1 VGLHPTVDIDAARA
15 GSDFAADL
23 IRLADQLGP
32 ILESDESAVE
42 YLAAE
47 LSEGLPGTLRT
58 RRVLEQLLKSPN
70 LSPAELVDRALVLA
84 LGALEG
90 DGH

>member
-1 VGLHPTVDIDAARA
+1 V
-15 GSDFAADL
+15 
-23 IRLADQLGP
+23 Q
-32 ILESDESAVE
+32 VE

-47 LSEGLPGTLRT
+47 LSGDSPERSGQ

-84 LGALEG
+84 LGALEATG
-90 DGH
+90 LRSG